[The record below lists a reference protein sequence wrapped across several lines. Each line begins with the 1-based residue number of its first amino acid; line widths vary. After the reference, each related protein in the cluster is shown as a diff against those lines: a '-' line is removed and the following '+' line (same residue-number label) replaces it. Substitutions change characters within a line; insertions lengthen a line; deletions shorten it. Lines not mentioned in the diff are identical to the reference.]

1 MINILGK
8 RYYYFL
14 FSLFLIIPGLV
25 LMVTNGGLPLSID
38 FTGGTLLE
46 ISFPA
51 GELPQ
56 PAEIIKL
63 YNDLGIN
70 DVQATTTGNDS
81 IVIRSS
87 PLDDTGRSAIIDAM
101 TNRFGQAPEVRKF
114 DTVGPTVGQEVT
126 TRAALAVLV
135 AAFGVII
142 FITYS
147 FRGVEHS
154 FRYGVCAIIAMLHD
168 ALIVVSL
175 SSIGSYFWG
184 WQIDSLFLTAFLTV
198 IGFSVQDKI
207 VVFDRIR
214 ENSSIYRKLPFET
227 LANHSIIQTLQRSI
241 NTQLMTSEFMLLAMA
256 LFGGVTLREFSV
268 ILLVG
273 LLSGT
278 YSSIFVAAP
287 ILVVWETK
295 EWRTWFRRQPLQA

>member
-227 LANHSIIQTLQRSI
+227 LANHSIIQTDWLA
-241 NTQLMTSEFMLLAMA
+241 QL
-256 LFGGVTLREFSV
+256 
-268 ILLVG
+268 
-273 LLSGT
+273 
-278 YSSIFVAAP
+278 
-287 ILVVWETK
+287 
-295 EWRTWFRRQPLQA
+295 